1 VAPALPAP
9 GPDEVLLAGRIAVVT
24 GIGPGLG
31 RSIAL
36 ALAREGADLALAARR
51 AANLAPVA
59 AEIEKLGRRAL
70 WLPTDVSS
78 AADCERL
85 VQRAVGELGGVDI
98 AVNSAAA
105 FGPRTTFA
113 QADLAGWHE
122 AMNTSFFGAL
132 QLTRACLPSMRGRG
146 GGRVVMIGSMATRD
160 PRPGEGSYAA
170 AKAAL
175 LMATRTLAV
184 ELGCEGIRVNAV
196 NPGYI
201 QGEPIQQAFARRA
214 RARGITPAQVEA
226 EVVERSA
233 LGYIPAPDEIAG
245 SVVFLCSDL
254 SRPITG
260 HVLDC
265 NAGMWL

>member
-1 VAPALPAP
+1 
-9 GPDEVLLAGRIAVVT
+9 VLLEGRVAVVS

-36 ALAREGADLALAARR
+36 ALAQEGADVALAARR
-51 AANLAPVA
+51 EASLAPVA
-59 AEIEKLGRRAL
+59 AEIEKLGRRAIG
-70 WLPTDVSS
+70 LPTDVSR

-85 VQRAVGELGGVDI
+85 VARALESLGGIDI

-105 FGPRTTFA
+105 FGPRENFER
-113 QADLAGWHE
+113 ADLARWHE
-122 AMNTSFFGAL
+122 AFDTTLFGAL
-132 QLTRACLPSMRGRG
+132 QLTRACLPAMRARG

-175 LMATRTLAV
+175 LMATRTLAA
-184 ELGCEGIRVNAV
+184 ELGRDGIRVNAV

-201 QGEPIQQAFARRA
+201 QGEPIQKAFARRA
-214 RARGITPAQVEA
+214 AASGVPAAQLEA
-226 EVVERSA
+226 EVVERTA
-233 LGYIPAPDEIAG
+233 LGYIPSPDEIAG
-245 SVVFLCSDL
+245 SVVFLCSEL
-254 SRPITG
+254 SRPVTG

-265 NAGMWL
+265 NAGMWM

>member
-1 VAPALPAP
+1 
-9 GPDEVLLAGRIAVVT
+9 VLLAGRVAVVT

-36 ALAREGADLALAARR
+36 ALAREGADVALAARSE
-51 AANLAPVA
+51 ATLAGVA
-59 AEIEKLGRRAL
+59 REVEKLGRRAV
-70 WLPTDVSS
+70 WQPTDVSR
-78 AADCERL
+78 AGDCERL
-85 VQRAVGELGGVDI
+85 VQRARAELGGVDI

-105 FGPRTTFA
+105 FGARERFMDS
-113 QADLAGWHE
+113 DLAQWHE

-132 QLTRACLPSMRGRG
+132 ALTRACVPSMRARG

-175 LMATRTLAV
+175 LMAVRTLAA
-184 ELGCEGIRVNAV
+184 ELGRDGIRVNAV

-201 QGEPIQQAFARRA
+201 QGEPIQKAFERRGQ
-214 RARGITPAQVEA
+214 ARGVPRAQVEA
-226 EVVERSA
+226 EIVERTA
-233 LGYIPAPDEIAG
+233 LGYIPSPDEIAG
-245 SVVFLCSDL
+245 SVVFLCSEL
-254 SRPITG
+254 SRPVTG

-265 NAGMWL
+265 NSGMWM